1 MSFSLPS
8 GQPSPRGR
16 HRGLPR
22 PWLAASV
29 LLLCGLGASN
39 PSGPILENGFFLER
53 ELQAK
58 EQHLYP
64 VSLEEGEFLRVVVDQ
79 NGIDVTVEL
88 LGPDGKVVS
97 SIDSA
102 NGANGDEDFAALA
115 GQAGLHQVRVRA
127 LEDGAPPG
135 SYTLQVEG
143 PRNPRKR
150 DRARVEAVQ
159 AMQAAFTP
167 PSSVEKSERAL
178 ALWRDLGDKPRQAE
192 ILLYLSQQ
200 QSGQGDQERARE
212 HAIEAAGLWKELGQY
227 GEGYPRGQVD
237 ALLKAGLASR
247 KLGLWKE
254 AQAQLEEAAA
264 VARKSGFQ
272 DQEMNALNSLGILYS
287 ERGEPQKA
295 MEPLQAAFE
304 LARRREDRKSQS
316 IILSHLGDVYQRL
329 ADRQRAL
336 RSYEEALS
344 LSLGDPRQ
352 EGIALNNLC
361 DIYRSL
367 GHWEKAR
374 SLCLQALDLIRKLG
388 DPTTEGRI
396 LNNLGIVAKR
406 QLRLE
411 EALDLYGQ
419 SLELARRSEDVEAQ
433 IAALNNLAFLD
444 LRLDR
449 LDKALEHC
457 REAMALNR
465 GKTAAEIDFRYIQGD
480 VYRRQGSLE
489 AARGE
494 LEKALA
500 LSRAWGDRVWEADAT
515 LALARIEGETGNP
528 AEALRLAE
536 SALETVE
543 SLRSRVQD
551 QSLRA
556 LFFAANQDYYEFAI
570 DTAMALHR
578 ARPADGHLAKALQM
592 SEQARARSLL
602 EILSEAGTDVRQG
615 VDPALLEREHGI
627 RAELGQREMQ
637 RVSVLSSGNPE
648 RLVEAERRIEEALDK
663 YRAVQEDLRASSPRY
678 AALTQ
683 PRPLDLQ
690 EIRTQALDG
699 QALLLEYALGTKRSY
714 VWAVTPDSIQGFEL
728 PGKVR
733 IEEAASTY
741 YRMLTARNQHLPGE
755 KTPDRSRRVKEA
767 DAEVQKAAVELSQ
780 LVLAPVEGLLGRG
793 TLLVVADGA
802 LQYIPFAA
810 LPLPSSGIPLI
821 QRQEVVS
828 LPSASVLAVLR
839 QETRQRGR
847 APKTLAVLAD
857 PVFRADDSRLPRR
870 ITVPTPRNPT
880 AAASLEPHRGFPLSL
895 SKDREMEASPSKLPR
910 LFFSE
915 DEARAIAALV
925 PADQR
930 FEALGFA
937 ASRQTAT
944 SGELG
949 KYRMVHFATHGLLRS
964 DHPELSSLVLSLY
977 DEQGRLQDDGFLR
990 LSDVY
995 NLELKADLV
1004 VLSACQTALG
1014 KEIRGEGLVGL
1025 TRGFMYA
1032 GAERV
1037 LASLWSVEDRATAEL
1052 MKRFYHALLV
1062 ENLRPA
1068 AALRKAQLDMAKSPR
1083 WSSPYYWAGFS
1094 LQGEWK

>member
-1 MSFSLPS
+1 MSFPLLS
-8 GQPSPRGR
+8 GRPSPRGR
-16 HRGLPR
+16 HRGHPW

-29 LLLCGLGASN
+29 LLLCGLGAST
-39 PSGPILENGFFLER
+39 PSGPTLEDGLFLER

-64 VSLEEGEFLRVVVDQ
+64 VSLEEGELLRVVVDQ

-88 LGPDGKVVS
+88 LGPDGRVVS
-97 SIDSA
+97 AIDSF
-102 NGANGDEDFAALA
+102 NGENGEEDLA
-115 GQAGLHQVRVRA
+115 VLASGAGLYRIQVRA
-127 LEDGAPPG
+127 LVEGVPPG
-135 SYTLQVEG
+135 AYTLRVEG
-143 PRNPRKR
+143 PRPPRER

-159 AMQAAFTP
+159 AMRAAFAA
-167 PSSVEKSERAL
+167 PSIERSERAL
-178 ALWRDLGDKPRQAE
+178 ALWKDLGEKSRQAE
-192 ILLYLSQQ
+192 MLLFLAKQRVEQ
-200 QSGQGDQERARE
+200 GELEQAGQN
-212 HAIEAAGLWKELGQY
+212 
-227 GEGYPRGQVD
+227 
-237 ALLKAGLASR
+237 AL
-247 KLGLWKE
+247 
-254 AQAQLEEAAA
+254 EAAA
-264 VARKSGFQ
+264 LWEELKNPEGHVEALLEAGRATRTLGLLEQAQARFEEALAIARRSGNRRWETF
-272 DQEMNALNSLGILYS
+272 ALYNLGSLYTDA
-287 ERGEPQKA
+287 GEPQKA
-295 MEPLQAAFE
+295 LEPLRAALE
-304 LARRREDRKSQS
+304 LARMRKDGSSQFTA
-316 IILSHLGDVYQRL
+316 LNNLGIAYERL
-329 ADRQRAL
+329 ADPQRAL

-344 LSLGDPRQ
+344 LSRTLKSPRE

-361 DIYRSL
+361 DFYSSF
-367 GHWEKAR
+367 GDWEKGR

-419 SLELARRSEDVEAQ
+419 ALELARRSGDVEAQ
-433 IAALNNLAFLD
+433 STALNNLAFLY
-444 LRLDR
+444 LRLGQPG
-449 LDKALEHC
+449 KAAERC
-457 REAMALNR
+457 REAMGLAGGTR
-465 GKTAAEIDFRYIQGD
+465 ESAIDAHYILGDIHRKQGNL
-480 VYRRQGSLE
+480 R
-489 AARGE
+489 AAREE
-494 LEKALA
+494 LLKALG
-500 LSRAWGDRVWEADAT
+500 LSRSQRDRSREGHT
-515 LALARIEGETGNP
+515 LLALAR
-528 AEALRLAE
+528 AEREAGDVAGALARAE
-536 SALETVE
+536 SVLDLVE
-543 SLRSRVQD
+543 SLRARVQD

-556 LFFAANQDYYEFAI
+556 LFLAANQGEYEFAI

-578 ARPADGHLAKALQM
+578 ADPTSGSLAKALQI
-592 SEQARARSLL
+592 SERARARSLL
-602 EILSEAGTDVRQG
+602 EILSESGVDIRQG
-615 VDPALLEREHGI
+615 ADPALLERE
-627 RAELGQREMQ
+627 RLLRTELGQREM
-637 RVSVLSSGNPE
+637 RRIELLASGDPE
-648 RLVEAERRIEEALDK
+648 RRAEAERRIEETLEK
-663 YRAVQEDLRASSPRY
+663 YRAIQGDLRASSPRY

-683 PRPLDLQ
+683 PRPLDLR
-690 EIRTQALDG
+690 EIQTQVLDG
-699 QALLLEYALGTKRSY
+699 QALLLEYALGAERSY
-714 VWAVTPDSIQGFEL
+714 VWAVTPGSVQGFEL
-728 PGKVR
+728 PGRAR

-741 YRMLTARNQHLPGE
+741 YRVLTARNQHVPGE
-755 KTPDRSRRVKEA
+755 KTPERSRRVKEA
-767 DAEVQKAAVELSQ
+767 DAQVRKAAVELSQ

-793 TLLVVADGA
+793 SLLVVADGA

-977 DEQGRLQDDGFLR
+977 DQQGRLQDDGFLR

-995 NLELKADLV
+995 NLELQADLV

-1068 AALRKAQLDMAKSPR
+1068 AALRQAQLDMAESPR
-1083 WSSPYYWAGFS
+1083 WSSPYHWAGFS